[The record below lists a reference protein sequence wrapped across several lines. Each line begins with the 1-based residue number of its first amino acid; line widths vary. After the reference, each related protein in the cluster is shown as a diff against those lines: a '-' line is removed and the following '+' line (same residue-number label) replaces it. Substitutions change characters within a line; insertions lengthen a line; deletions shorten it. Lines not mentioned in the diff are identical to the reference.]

1 MDKKYLFLLNES
13 FFEVPKLEK
22 ISLFLLKLFTN
33 NMKKIVTVSLLTL
46 AFVSCEKKQEAKP
59 EEGKVA
65 YAVFGDSISSDGA
78 ITSAEMMDKF
88 KTLKE
93 GDTLEVKFK
102 SGINEVCQKKGCWMT
117 LDLADDKEAFV
128 KFKDYG
134 FFVPKNAQ
142 DKDVIVNGKAFV
154 SIESVD
160 VLKHYAKDA
169 GKSQAAIDSITE
181 PKVTYSFMADGVLIE
196 K

>member
-1 MDKKYLFLLNES
+1 
-13 FFEVPKLEK
+13 
-22 ISLFLLKLFTN
+22 
-33 NMKKIVTVSLLTL
+33 MKKILSLCLLTV
-46 AFVSCEKKQEAKP
+46 AFVSCEQKKETTPEVAK
-59 EEGKVA
+59 VD
-65 YAVFGDSISSDGA
+65 YAVFGDSISAEGA
-78 ITSAEMMDKF
+78 LSNAEMMEKF
-88 KTLKE
+88 KSLKE

-117 LDLADDKEAFV
+117 LDLADEKEAFV

-142 DKDVIVNGKAFV
+142 DKEVIVNGKAFV
-154 SIESVD
+154 SVESVD

-169 GKSQAAIDSITE
+169 GKSQAAIDSIVE
-181 PKVTYSFMADGVLIE
+181 PKVTYSFMANGVLIA

>member
-1 MDKKYLFLLNES
+1 
-13 FFEVPKLEK
+13 
-22 ISLFLLKLFTN
+22 
-33 NMKKIVTVSLLTL
+33 MKKILALGVIASL
-46 AFVSCEKKQEAKP
+46 FVNCEQKKEVAPEVAKV
-59 EEGKVA
+59 E
-65 YAVFGDSISSDGA
+65 YAKFGDSISVDDALSTD
-78 ITSAEMMDKF
+78 EMMKKF
-88 KTLKE
+88 ADLKE

-102 SGINEVCQKKGCWMT
+102 SEINEVCQKKGCWMT

-142 DKDVIVNGKAFV
+142 DKEVVVNGKAFV

-181 PKVTYSFMADGVLIE
+181 PKVTYSFMADGVLIA

>member
-1 MDKKYLFLLNES
+1 
-13 FFEVPKLEK
+13 
-22 ISLFLLKLFTN
+22 
-33 NMKKIVTVSLLTL
+33 MKKILALSLLTVAL
-46 AFVSCEKKQEAKP
+46 VSCEQKKETTPEIAK
-59 EEGKVA
+59 VD
-65 YAVFGDSISSDGA
+65 YAVFGDSISSEGA
-78 ITSAEMMDKF
+78 LSNTEMMEKF
-88 KTLKE
+88 KSLKE

-117 LDLADDKEAFV
+117 LDLADDNEAFV

-142 DKDVIVNGKAFV
+142 EKEVIVNGKAFV
-154 SIESVD
+154 SVESVD

-169 GKSQAAIDSITE
+169 GKSQAAIDSIVE
-181 PKVTYSFMADGVLIE
+181 PKVTYSFMANGVLIA

>member
-1 MDKKYLFLLNES
+1 
-13 FFEVPKLEK
+13 
-22 ISLFLLKLFTN
+22 
-33 NMKKIVTVSLLTL
+33 MKKILALGVIASL
-46 AFVSCEKKQEAKP
+46 FVNCEQKKEVAPEVAKV
-59 EEGKVA
+59 E
-65 YAVFGDSISSDGA
+65 YAKFGDSISVDGA
-78 ITSAEMMDKF
+78 LSTDEMMKKF
-88 KTLKE
+88 ADLKE

-102 SGINEVCQKKGCWMT
+102 SEINEVCQKKGCWMT

-142 DKDVIVNGKAFV
+142 DKEVVVNGKAFV
-154 SIESVD
+154 SVESVD

-169 GKSQAAIDSITE
+169 GKSQAAIDSIVE
-181 PKVTYSFMADGVLIE
+181 PKVTYSFMANGVLIA

>member
-1 MDKKYLFLLNES
+1 
-13 FFEVPKLEK
+13 
-22 ISLFLLKLFTN
+22 
-33 NMKKIVTVSLLTL
+33 MKNIVTLSLLTL

-59 EEGKVA
+59 EEVKIA
-65 YAVFGDSISSDGA
+65 YAVFGDSISTDGA

-142 DKDVIVNGKAFV
+142 DKEVIVNGKAFV

-169 GKSQAAIDSITE
+169 GKSQAAIDSIIA
-181 PKVTYSFMADGVLIE
+181 PKVTYSFMADGVLIA